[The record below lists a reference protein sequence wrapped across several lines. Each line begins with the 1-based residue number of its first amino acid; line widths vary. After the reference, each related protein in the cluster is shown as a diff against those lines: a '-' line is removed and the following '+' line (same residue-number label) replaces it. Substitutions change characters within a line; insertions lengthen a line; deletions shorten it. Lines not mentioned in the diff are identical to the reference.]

1 MQPQIRSAALAGYR
15 EICASLGLD
24 PIAMM
29 QAEGLDPTCLND
41 PDRRVAVDS
50 LFRLFERT
58 AQVANAPD
66 LGLRLAAARP
76 FSIMGPLSLAARDEP
91 TVRGAFQV
99 MIRYLHVHNEGVHIR
114 LSEAE
119 GMATVDFILTHGK
132 PMAMPVSERNGRRRR
147 RQDPEGLPRRL
158 VDAATRPVRA
168 RRAEGH
174 PTPAQVLRCVRSS
187 CSQSG
192 TALHMRS
199 ADLDLPNRMSDAGL
213 APYGRRYLKELV
225 ERADVTLA
233 DRVRHLILLEISSG
247 RCSVERVAQSLGVTR
262 RTLHRQLADQQTT
275 YSELF
280 TSVREELALR
290 YVVHTHRSLHE
301 IAEVLGYSEL
311 SAFSR
316 WYKKQ
321 FGVCPS
327 ASREHA
333 DRILP
338 SSVRRSDR
346 SA

>member
-1 MQPQIRSAALAGYR
+1 MQPQIRSAALEGYR
-15 EICASLGLD
+15 EICASLGVD

-29 QAEGLDPTCLND
+29 RAEGLDPTCLND

-50 LFRLFERT
+50 LVRLFERT

-114 LSEAE
+114 MSEAD

-132 PMAMPVSERNGRRRR
+132 PMAVPVSSETAVAVTAKILKAFIGSSWTPIRVLFEHDAPKDIRPH
-147 RQDPEGLPRRL
+147 RQFFGC
-158 VDAATRPVRA
+158 PVKF
-168 RRAEGH
+168 
-174 PTPAQVLRCVRSS
+174 
-187 CSQSG
+187 SQFG
-192 TALHMRS
+192 TALHIRS

-213 APYGRRYLKELV
+213 APYGRRYLRELV
-225 ERADVTLA
+225 ESADVTLA
-233 DRVRHLILLEISSG
+233 DRVGHLIRLEISSG
-247 RCSVERVAQSLGVTR
+247 RCSVQRVAQSLGVTR
-262 RTLHRQLADQQTT
+262 RTLHRQLAEEQTT

-280 TSVREELALR
+280 TSVRKELALR
-290 YVVHTHRSLHE
+290 YVVHTNRSLHE

-333 DRILP
+333 ESSP
-338 SSVRRSDR
+338 APSVRRASK

>member
-1 MQPQIRSAALAGYR
+1 MQPQIRSAALEGYR
-15 EICASLGLD
+15 EICAALGLD

-29 QAEGLDPTCLND
+29 RAEGLDPTCLND

-76 FSIMGPLSLAARDEP
+76 FSILGPLSLAARDEP

-132 PMAMPVSERNGRRRR
+132 PMAVPVSSETAVAVAAKILKAFLGGSWTPLRVLF
-147 RQDPEGLPRRL
+147 EH
-158 VDAATRPVRA
+158 DAPKDIRPHRKFFGCPVKF
-168 RRAEGH
+168 
-174 PTPAQVLRCVRSS
+174 T
-187 CSQSG
+187 QSG

-199 ADLDLPNRMSDAGL
+199 ADLDLANRMSDAGL

-233 DRVRHLILLEISSG
+233 DRVRHLIRLEISSG

-290 YVVHTHRSLHE
+290 YVVHTQRSLHE

-338 SSVRRSDR
+338 PSVSRRDQ

>member
-132 PMAMPVSERNGRRRR
+132 PMAMPVSSETAVAVAAKILKAFLGGSWTPLRVLF
-147 RQDPEGLPRRL
+147 EH
-158 VDAATRPVRA
+158 DAPKDIRPQRKFFACPVKF
-168 RRAEGH
+168 
-174 PTPAQVLRCVRSS
+174 
-187 CSQSG
+187 SQSG

-233 DRVRHLILLEISSG
+233 DRVRHLIRLEISSG

-333 DRILP
+333 ERILP
-338 SSVRRSDR
+338 SSVSRSDR